1 MRPKNEE
8 ADRSTSLY
16 NGLNLSL
23 LYYQNDLRKKYR
35 INPNKKL
42 MNFTYRLTSKL
53 RVWLSPKFILVM
65 KLTTLALILAFGQ
78 VSAKGYSQKI
88 TLHEFN
94 VPLKKVLRSI
104 EAQSPYVFFY
114 DSKDVEQPINIHVRN
129 ASIEEALAAC
139 LKNVPLSYKI
149 VDRTILLQQKPEV
162 QKAPVVTLGL
172 PPIKGKIT
180 DNKGTPLSGAT
191 VSTKDGKKATVTGD
205 DGSFELKD
213 VNESDIL
220 VISYTGYAIKE
231 ISAKAAASGNIVLS
245 EYVQNLNDVV
255 VVGYGTQKKV
265 NLTGAVAMVTAE
277 AFESRPI
284 TSVSTGL
291 QGLLPGLAAVSF
303 TGQPGSS
310 NATLRIRGVGSTN
323 NSAPFVVVDGI
334 PGDLNYLNPDDIE
347 SVSVLKDA
355 ASAAIYGSR
364 AANGVILITTKR
376 GRLNLKPV
384 VNYDG
389 YVGVQM
395 PTALPKML
403 GSVEYMQYLNES
415 QKNVGLAPTFTD
427 AQIETARNGTDPNF
441 YANTNW
447 PEALFKS
454 YAPQQNH
461 NISLTG
467 GSADLSY
474 YMSYARQDQQGLV
487 VGNQYDAN
495 RNNLRLRL
503 NSNKILNIID
513 VDANI
518 GFIDRLQNQPADET
532 VAAGGPIYQTLT
544 ASPLTPVYFT
554 NGTYGYGG
562 GSANPVATATVGG
575 FNKLH
580 SQDFT
585 GNVSGTV
592 HILKNLSARLVYGL
606 TATNQN
612 ATSFARKVDYYD
624 PNTNAFLFTNRAS
637 NLLQNSSYK
646 SRLENTSAQL
656 NYELSVG
663 NNHLKALAGYQQ
675 EQFRYE
681 TFSASKTN
689 FVSDEVPILDLGSAN
704 PLAGG
709 NAYQY
714 ALRSYFGRINYD
726 YLEKYL
732 LEFNLRYD
740 GSSRYAPEN
749 RYGAFPSASAGWR
762 FTQEDFI
769 RKANFLD
776 WLNEGK
782 IRGSYGTLGN
792 QYGADGP
799 GYSEWYPY
807 IGVIGAAGTA
817 STNMPIGN
825 TTTTGLAQSILANP
839 YLQWEKVNMLN
850 IGIDLSMFESRLS
863 VTGDWFDKNTT
874 GVQLKVPQPDVIG
887 LTVPDQ
893 NAGTVSNK
901 GWELMVGWNDQVG
914 GVKYGLTAQL
924 SDVKN
929 HVTDLGG
936 VAPTI
941 ADRIRQ
947 VGYPIDAFYGYRTD
961 GLAQNSDFTKD
972 PTTGKLTPNFP
983 IFTADAAKIAPGDIK
998 FRDLNGDGVIT
1009 ADKDREVIGD
1019 AFPRYTYSLRGNV
1032 SYKNFEL
1039 NFFLQGVGKANGYV
1053 TGVGANPF
1061 YANGA
1066 YPQEVHRDHWT
1077 PDNPN
1082 AWYPRFTYLDNR
1094 NTTARL
1100 SDYWLQDAKYLRLKN
1115 IQLSY
1120 TLPRSLL
1127 TRYRV
1132 DMLRFY
1138 VSADNLFTAT
1148 NFFYAYDPETPS
1160 TNGGYYPQVKT
1171 IVFGVNVRL
1180 K

>member
-1 MRPKNEE
+1 MIFN
-8 ADRSTSLY
+8 Y
-16 NGLNLSL
+16 NAVAIS
-23 LYYQNDLRKKYR
+23 
-35 INPNKKL
+35 
-42 MNFTYRLTSKL
+42 
-53 RVWLSPKFILVM
+53 RVWLPPKLILVM
-65 KLTTLALILAFGQ
+65 KLTTLALILALGHA
-78 VSAKGYSQKI
+78 SAKGYSQKI
-88 TLHEFN
+88 TLNEVN
-94 VPLKKVLRSI
+94 VPLKKVLKSI
-104 EAQSPYVFFY
+104 ESQSAYVFFY
-114 DSKDVEQPINIHVRN
+114 DSKDVEKSVNVRVRN
-129 ASIEEALAAC
+129 ASIEEALDEC
-139 LKNVPLSYKI
+139 LKNVGLSYKI
-149 VDRTILLQQKPEV
+149 IDKTVLLQQKEAF
-162 QKAPVVTLGL
+162 QKALAEFLP

-180 DNKGTPLSGAT
+180 DSKGTPLVGAT
-191 VSTKDGKKATVTGD
+191 VATKDGKKVTVTD
-205 DGSFELKD
+205 SEGSFQFKD
-213 VNESDIL
+213 ISESDIL
-220 VISYTGYAIKE
+220 VISYSGFTTRE
-231 ISAKAAASGNIVLS
+231 VSARTATAGSIILS
-245 EYVQNLNDVV
+245 EFVQNLSDVV

-303 TGQPGSS
+303 TGQPGAS
-310 NATLRIRGVGSTN
+310 NATLRIRGVGTTN

-364 AANGVILITTKR
+364 AANGVILVTTKH
-376 GRLNLKPV
+376 GKLNQKPV
-384 VNYDG
+384 VTYNG
-389 YVGVQM
+389 YVGLQM

-415 QKNVGLAPTFTD
+415 QTNVGLAPTFTA
-427 AQIETARNGTDPNF
+427 AQIETARNGSDPNF

-447 PEALFKS
+447 PKALFKTS
-454 YAPQQNH
+454 APQQNH
-461 NISLTG
+461 NVSING
-467 GSADLSY
+467 GSSDVSY
-474 YMSYARQDQQGLV
+474 YLSYARQDQQGLV
-487 VGNQYDAN
+487 VGDQYDAT
-495 RNNLRLRL
+495 RNNVRLRL
-503 NSNKILNIID
+503 NSNKILDVFD
-513 VDANI
+513 VDGNI
-518 GFIDRLQNQPADET
+518 AFIDRVQNQPADET
-532 VAAGGPIYQTLT
+532 VVAGGPIYQTLT

-575 FNKLH
+575 FNKLA

-585 GNVSGTV
+585 GNISLTA
-592 HILKNLSARLVYGL
+592 HILKNLTARGVYGL
-606 TATNQN
+606 TTTNQT
-612 ATSFARKVDYYD
+612 ATAFARKVDYTD
-624 PNTNAFLFTNRAS
+624 PNTGAFLFTNRAS
-637 NLLQNSSYK
+637 NFLQNASYK
-646 SRLENTSAQL
+646 SRLGNLSAQL
-656 NYELSVG
+656 DYNFTVG
-663 NNHLKALAGYQQ
+663 DNHVKALAGYQQ

-689 FVSDEVPILDLGSAN
+689 FVSNDVPILDLGSAN
-704 PLAGG
+704 PLAAG

-732 LEFNLRYD
+732 VEFNLRYD
-740 GSSRYAPEN
+740 GSSRYAPQN

-762 FTQEDFI
+762 FTQE
-769 RKANFLD
+769 NFVRNAKSLN

-782 IRGSYGTLGN
+782 LRASYGTLGN

-807 IGVIGAAGTA
+807 IAVIGAAGTA

-825 TTTTGLAQSILANP
+825 TTTTSLAQSILSNP

-850 IGIDLSMFESRLS
+850 LGIDLSMFRNRLS
-863 VTGDWFDKNTT
+863 ITGDWFNKKTT

-901 GWELMVGWNDQVG
+901 GWELMVGWNDHLG
-914 GVKYGLTAQL
+914 AVKYGLNAQL
-924 SDVKN
+924 SDVRN
-929 HVTDLGG
+929 QVTDLGG
-936 VAPTI
+936 VPPTI

-961 GLAQNSDFTKD
+961 GLAQVSDFSKE
-972 PTTGKLTPNFP
+972 PSTGKLTPNFP
-983 IFTADAAKIAPGDIK
+983 IFTADAAKIAPGDVK

-1032 SYKNFEL
+1032 GYKGFEL

-1100 SDYWLQDAKYLRLKN
+1100 SDYWLQDAKYLRIKN

-1120 TLPRSLL
+1120 TLPRQLL
-1127 TRYRV
+1127 TRYHV

-1171 IVFGVNVRL
+1171 IVFGVNIRL

>member
-1 MRPKNEE
+1 
-8 ADRSTSLY
+8 
-16 NGLNLSL
+16 
-23 LYYQNDLRKKYR
+23 
-35 INPNKKL
+35 
-42 MNFTYRLTSKL
+42 MNFTAFNQSRLP
-53 RVWLSPKFILVM
+53 LSCMPKKLVM
-65 KLTTLALILAFGQ
+65 VMKIVTFIIFAAIMQASASGYGQ
-78 VSAKGYSQKI
+78 I
-88 TLHEFN
+88 TLHQTQTPVTKILSSVKKQTGFVFLVKDYDLSKFRVDVN
-94 VPLKKVLRSI
+94 V
-104 EAQSPYVFFY
+104 
-114 DSKDVEQPINIHVRN
+114 NN
-129 ASIEEALAAC
+129 ASITEVLDAC
-139 LKNVPLSYKI
+139 FKNLPVSYKVVDKTVFILINERPPVKVTTINLLNVKGRIIDDKGEPLPGATITVKNTKTATIADVDGNFTLNNVPPSAVLVVSFTGFTSQEI
-149 VDRTILLQQKPEV
+149 NVGNRTEIN
-162 QKAPVVTLGL
+162 VTLVE
-172 PPIKGKIT
+172 
-180 DNKGTPLSGAT
+180 D
-191 VSTKDGKKATVTGD
+191 KKT
-205 DGSFELKD
+205 L
-213 VNESDIL
+213 NE
-220 VISYTGYAIKE
+220 
-231 ISAKAAASGNIVLS
+231 
-245 EYVQNLNDVV
+245 VV

-265 NLTGAVAMVTAE
+265 NLTGAVSMVTAE

-303 TGQPGSS
+303 TGQPGAS
-310 NATLRIRGVGSTN
+310 NATLRIRGLGTTN

-376 GRLNLKPV
+376 GKLNQKPI

-389 YVGVQM
+389 YVGIQR

-415 QKNVGLAPTFTD
+415 QTNVGLAPTFTA
-427 AQIETARNGTDPNF
+427 AQIEAARNGTDPNF
-441 YANTNW
+441 LADTNW
-447 PEALFKS
+447 PKALFKS
-454 YAPQQNH
+454 SAPQQNH
-461 NISLTG
+461 NISVNG
-467 GSADLSY
+467 GSSDLSY
-474 YMSYARQDQQGLV
+474 YMSYARQDQKGLV
-487 VGNQYDAN
+487 VGNQYDAD
-495 RNNLRLRL
+495 RNNVRVRL
-503 NSNKILNIID
+503 NSNNILNIFD
-513 VDANI
+513 LDGNV

-554 NGTYGYGG
+554 DGSYGYGG

-575 FNKLH
+575 FNKLT

-585 GNVSGTV
+585 GNIAGTA
-592 HILKNLSARLVYGL
+592 HIRKNLSLRVVYGL
-606 TATNQN
+606 NTSNQN
-612 ATSFARKVDYYD
+612 AVSLARKVDYFD
-624 PNTNAFLFTNRAS
+624 PNTHALLFTNRAS
-637 NLLQNSSYK
+637 NFSQNINYK
-646 SRLENTSAQL
+646 SRLENISAQL
-656 NYELSVG
+656 NYDLNVG
-663 NNHLKALAGYQQ
+663 NNHIKTLLGYQQ
-675 EQFRYE
+675 EQFKYE

-689 FVSDEVPILDLGSAN
+689 FVSDDVPVLDLGSAN

-726 YLEKYL
+726 YQEKYL

-740 GSSRYAPEN
+740 GSSRYAPDK

-762 FTQEDFI
+762 FSQE
-769 RKANFLD
+769 NFYKNAGFLN

-782 IRGSYGTLGN
+782 IRASYGTLGN

-807 IGVIGAAGTA
+807 IAVIGAAGTA
-817 STNMPIGN
+817 SANMPIGN

-839 YLQWEKVNMLN
+839 FLQWEKVNMLN
-850 IGIDLSMFESRLS
+850 LGLDLGMFNSRL
-863 VTGDWFDKNTT
+863 TLTADWFDKKTT

-893 NAGTVSNK
+893 NAGTITNK
-901 GWELMVGWNDQVG
+901 GWEVSVGWNDRIQSFR
-914 GVKYGLTAQL
+914 YGFNAQL

-929 HVTDLGG
+929 NVADLGG
-936 VAPTI
+936 VPPTI

-947 VGYPIDAFYGYRTD
+947 VGFPIDAFYGYRTD
-961 GLAQNSDFTKD
+961 GLAQISDFTKD
-972 PTTGKLTPNFP
+972 PATGKLTPNFP

-1009 ADKDREVIGD
+1009 ADKDRDVIGN
-1019 AFPRYTYSLRGNV
+1019 AFPRYTYSFRGNFG
-1032 SYKNFEL
+1032 YKNFDL

-1053 TGVGANPF
+1053 TGVGIHPF

-1077 PDNPN
+1077 PENPG

-1094 NTTARL
+1094 NATARI
-1100 SDYWLQDAKYLRLKN
+1100 SDYWLQNARYLRLKN
-1115 IQLSY
+1115 VQLSY
-1120 TLPRSLL
+1120 TLPRTLL
-1127 TRYRV
+1127 NKYRV
-1132 DMLRFY
+1132 DLLKVF
-1138 VSADNLFTAT
+1138 VSADNLLTKT
-1148 NFFYAYDPETPS
+1148 DYFYAYDPETPS
-1160 TNGGYYPQVKT
+1160 TNGGFYPQVKT
-1171 IVFGVNVRL
+1171 IIFGVNLRF